1 MCFKIVKYTTFT
13 VSIKAWKGNSLTVD
27 GTLQNTWKNLNF
39 LVLDRR
45 KDTKFIPRSKIVN
58 CFNANTEN
66 FVNFPDI
73 FCILNE
79 VKRCIFIFCKYL
91 EDVRFLENWNNI
103 FEDSSLKAF
112 LRQSF
117 KVFYFSNL
125 SSNSRYFESVT
136 LKLYLWQSVDELQP
150 QITLVGTAGKTNCFL
165 HRILWYNLQ
174 NKFVYCPIF
183 THVKHELIV

>member
-1 MCFKIVKYTTFT
+1 MCFKLVKYATFT

-73 FCILNE
+73 FCIINE
-79 VKRCIFIFCKYL
+79 VKRCIFAFCELL
-91 EDVRFLENWNNI
+91 EDVKENRNNI
-103 FEDSSLKAF
+103 FEESSLKAF
-112 LRQSF
+112 LIQNSG
-117 KVFYFSNL
+117 FSIFRICPVILDIL
-125 SSNSRYFESVT
+125 SH
-136 LKLYLWQSVDELQP
+136 P
-150 QITLVGTAGKTNCFL
+150 QL
-165 HRILWYNLQ
+165 
-174 NKFVYCPIF
+174 
-183 THVKHELIV
+183 